1 MCSFVRLGSPKG
13 LKHHKILGTSL
24 EPVTAFPLEMSDVKG
39 MRVSE
44 RKSPRS
50 MEVGLTH
57 EGKDDLGETGVLM
70 GARSPIRELGFRVGL
85 GKEDSSCRESL
96 LVGNKFEERITS
108 PETKFP
114 LGMELEM
121 KLKRQNL
128 SGTLPERSNLGVY
141 GVSASQET
149 KSSPGMLPGRKGVE
163 NEYLMAGCSGRIIQ
177 PHLGM
182 VCENPQ
188 TLRSRK
194 GSVAGSSEGLRA
206 SLEMQPTLDM
216 EPRQELEKETCVV
229 VKPSAEMKPPV
240 DVEVDTGLPK
250 LEEPDETG
258 PQIGLV
264 IEPTESQF
272 AQQPEERKE
281 AENTEPGV
289 EPPDRIRPV
298 YSGKFFDRMPC
309 WPSAGKVI
317 PIGYRV
323 ATCLTEKLPRLITP
337 PEAKKF
343 FNYRN
348 PPAGAER
355 VFYGRAND
363 PQIAPYLTHGIR
375 SRISIPAKVLIN
387 PQPVTTFQQKI
398 KDKKESIY
406 FSNQRAPLGKSHD
419 QTPGLPKG
427 LDVLNMT
434 FGTAVIRELSAR
446 DVVNPPK
453 PYEEVVKEGK
463 EGHDLYIVSHNDY
476 YAGEAKNRKYNP
488 SSFHRFNLYGVP
500 TPHFNDG
507 RAMAKTL
514 YWLHDLQMKR
524 GAKFVSKRV
533 DDFKEKFQQELG
545 RVLDPI
551 AETMNIPPDHTFGA
565 CLHAEE
571 YGAGDLIHNRLPSEY
586 LQGKDRQ
593 RALIAAVRHHLKK
606 VNYQNFDTLLAAF
619 RHYDKNGDGVI
630 DKAELREACEQV
642 SLHLDEKLLD
652 QLFDYCDVDNDGLI
666 NYLEFANFLNWKDKM
681 PLKEYEERVIIKGRK
696 PDCTNRTEAN
706 VEESEPTL
714 LIKPEDIVLK
724 EPGSSEKTLRTLL
737 RPSDKVSNYYKTTSS
752 EISAVVGAIPS
763 TCYPIYG
770 VPTIRSD
777 IPAPRIRRI
786 SDRTNYGEE
795 GNAYSLLHPTV
806 FGQKGV
812 FERDFFKTRSK
823 KEIAE
828 ILCNIGVKLSD
839 EEFENVWN
847 LASKK
852 HHRGEVCVETI
863 RNVLDELQHADRI
876 KCKTSM

>member
-1 MCSFVRLGSPKG
+1 
-13 LKHHKILGTSL
+13 
-24 EPVTAFPLEMSDVKG
+24 MSDVEG

-44 RKSPRS
+44 RKSPPRS

-57 EGKDDLGETGVLM
+57 EGKDDLGERGVLM

-85 GKEDSSCRESL
+85 GKEDSSCRGSL

-121 KLKRQNL
+121 KLKRQNI

-163 NEYLMAGCSGRIIQ
+163 NECLLAGCSGRIIQ

-182 VCENPQ
+182 VCESPQ

-206 SLEMQPTLDM
+206 SLEKQPTLDM
-216 EPRQELEKETCVV
+216 EPRQELEKQTCVV
-229 VKPSAEMKPPV
+229 VKPSAETKPPV

-343 FNYRN
+343 FNYRY

-387 PQPVTTFQQKI
+387 PQPITTFQQKI
-398 KDKKESIY
+398 KDKKESVY

-427 LDVLNMT
+427 LDVLNTT

-533 DDFKEKFQQELG
+533 DDFKEKFQHELG

-551 AETMNIPPDHTFGA
+551 EETMNIPPDHTFGA

-571 YGAGDLIHNRLPSEY
+571 YG
-586 LQGKDRQ
+586 
-593 RALIAAVRHHLKK
+593 
-606 VNYQNFDTLLAAF
+606 
-619 RHYDKNGDGVI
+619 
-630 DKAELREACEQV
+630 
-642 SLHLDEKLLD
+642 
-652 QLFDYCDVDNDGLI
+652 
-666 NYLEFANFLNWKDKM
+666 
-681 PLKEYEERVIIKGRK
+681 RK
-696 PDCTNRTEAN
+696 PDCTNRTEAY